1 MSMSDLKQT
10 AFRLPPVLLK
20 RLDKFAKRRTAETG
34 MAMNRTDAVRLLLTK
49 ALEQEERGRRGL

>member
-1 MSMSDLKQT
+1 MSMSELKQT

-34 MAMNRTDAVRLLLTK
+34 MAMNRTDAVRVLLTK
-49 ALEQEERGRRGL
+49 ALEQEERGKRV

>member
-1 MSMSDLKQT
+1 MSELKQI

-20 RLDKFAKRRTAETG
+20 RLDKFTKRRTAETG

>member
-1 MSMSDLKQT
+1 MSMSELKQT

-49 ALEQEERGRRGL
+49 ALEQEERGRRV